1 MKIAI
6 VGGGASGLACAIEAM
21 HEAERMHKNISVT
34 VFEANDRVG
43 KKLLATGNGRCNM
56 TNLNMNFDC
65 YFGNDAFYKY
75 ALKKYTPQSNIE
87 FFGNLGLFTKA
98 DSEGRVYPLSNQA
111 ASVLDALRLECEQLG
126 INFVCGYS
134 VQKISK
140 SRGAYIINE
149 QSFDCVVLAC
159 GGKAAVKWHNG
170 YELLR
175 SFGHTVTKTSPSLV
189 KLTTPNPLAK
199 QLKGIRAAVKMTLY
213 LDSKPVAAEYGELLF
228 GEGVLSGIASMQLS
242 PFVARHFQNSK
253 THPSVKIDFV
263 PSMDYV
269 TLTENLYRI
278 KSRQGKIKAE
288 NLLSGFM
295 PKRIGI
301 AIVKAAGCSA
311 ETYLKNLSQSEIK
324 KIAALCKNFNFEI
337 NGTKDFSDA
346 QVTAG
351 GADTSEFNTKT
362 MESKRH
368 KGLYCCGELLN
379 VDALCGGFNLQWA
392 WSSGRLCGSS
402 IVLGE

>member
-1 MKIAI
+1 
-6 VGGGASGLACAIEAM
+6 
-21 HEAERMHKNISVT
+21 
-34 VFEANDRVG
+34 
-43 KKLLATGNGRCNM
+43 
-56 TNLNMNFDC
+56 
-65 YFGNDAFYKY
+65 
-75 ALKKYTPQSNIE
+75 
-87 FFGNLGLFTKA
+87 
-98 DSEGRVYPLSNQA
+98 
-111 ASVLDALRLECEQLG
+111 
-126 INFVCGYS
+126 
-134 VQKISK
+134 
-140 SRGAYIINE
+140 
-149 QSFDCVVLAC
+149 
-159 GGKAAVKWHNG
+159 
-170 YELLR
+170 
-175 SFGHTVTKTSPSLV
+175 
-189 KLTTPNPLAK
+189 
-199 QLKGIRAAVKMTLY
+199 MTLY

-346 QVTAG
+346 QGIKVYIAAASCLMLTHFAEVLICNGHGAAAG
-351 GADTSEFNTKT
+351 YA
-362 MESKRH
+362 
-368 KGLYCCGELLN
+368 
-379 VDALCGGFNLQWA
+379 AQ
-392 WSSGRLCGSS
+392 
-402 IVLGE
+402 VLFWENKND